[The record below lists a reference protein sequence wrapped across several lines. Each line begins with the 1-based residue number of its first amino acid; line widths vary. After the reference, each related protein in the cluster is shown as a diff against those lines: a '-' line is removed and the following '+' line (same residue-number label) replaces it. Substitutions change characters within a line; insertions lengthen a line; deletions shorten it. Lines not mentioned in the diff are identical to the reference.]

1 MWSAGISLKT
11 SRRTES
17 AFTSAAVLQ
26 STEDLRTRAI
36 LCNTPCVKGAEPAF
50 TSAKGL
56 QAVED
61 LRTRVM

>member
-11 SRRTES
+11 SLRAES
-17 AFTSAAVLQ
+17 
-26 STEDLRTRAI
+26 
-36 LCNTPCVKGAEPAF
+36 AF